1 MRLYGSEGSEGGL
14 HVATYRFLTMVPISL
29 LSLLKRVIQIT
40 GLKMVIQKIF
50 EFQLRAR

>member
-1 MRLYGSEGSEGGL
+1 MRLYGSEGLECWL